1 MSMSEKSTS
10 TSKLATREMVL
21 MGLMMAGAGT
31 VDAITAN
38 MLPIT
43 AKHFTGN
50 IALIGAMVALNRICG
65 FLVQPF
71 AAWQSDN
78 HRSAYGRRRPFL
90 LGAWP
95 GVLVC
100 VGLLGALPFVVPSEW
115 RSSLWI

>member
-1 MSMSEKSTS
+1 MRDRSMPDSSTS
-10 TSKLATREMVL
+10 SPKLATREMVF

-50 IALIGAMVALNRICG
+50 LALIGFMVALNRICG
-65 FLVQPF
+65 FLVQPY
-71 AAWQSDN
+71 AAWRSDS
-78 HRSAYGRRRPFL
+78 HRNTAGRRRPFL

-95 GVLVC
+95 
-100 VGLLGALPFVVPSEW
+100 VV
-115 RSSLWI
+115 